1 MPKLVDWFFL
11 RRASSMLD
19 VMNACTSVLTDS
31 VSSDRRTRLSRRCQ
45 KKTRRTNHGDMLI

>member
-1 MPKLVDWFFL
+1 
-11 RRASSMLD
+11 MLD

-31 VSSDRRTRLSRRCQ
+31 VSSDRRTRLSRRYQ